1 LTEPVAVT
9 AVVDTALWAVFP
21 FQKSGTEMRIGH
33 RPVATVVTRSGLWT
47 GNFCILGFLFL
58 RLTNYGGNCLKF
70 FVIAQIH

>member
-1 LTEPVAVT
+1 MTEPVAVT

-21 FQKSGTEMRIGH
+21 FQKSGTEMRTGH
-33 RPVATVVTRSGLWT
+33 RPLATVVTRSGLWT
-47 GNFCILGFLFL
+47 GHFCILGFLFL